1 MSCIKSSN
9 NKFFNSSSRM
19 SDGRLFTDYRPN
31 HEINTHIV
39 NNNNIENT
47 HNYRMFL
54 TQNAEEIIKRN
65 KNYIYLKNGI
75 YDCKEPYKTG
85 TMLSEKTRVVCDPH
99 KCSRFLI
106 DKNGLGEGRQYVT
119 NGSNILLDPLKKSE
133 VDKNNICS
141 DTQNNLHYYPIDPN
155 LYKKKD
161 LRKAIPGGG
170 EKLSG
175 GDPNVLF

>member
-1 MSCIKSSN
+1 MSCYKSSN
-9 NKFFNSSSRM
+9 NKFFNSAARM
-19 SDGRLFTDYRPN
+19 SDGRNFTDYRPN
-31 HEINTHIV
+31 HELNKHFIDNNGIV
-39 NNNNIENT
+39 NM

-54 TQNAEEIIKRN
+54 TSNAEEIIERN

-75 YDCKEPYKTG
+75 YDCKQPYKTG

-99 KCSRFLI
+99 KCSSILI
-106 DKNGLGEGRQYVT
+106 DKNGFGEGRQYVT
-119 NGSNILLDPLKKSE
+119 NGPNVLLDSLKESE
-133 VDKNNICS
+133 VKKNNICS
-141 DTQNNLHYYPIDPN
+141 NTQDNLHYYPIDPN
-155 LYKKKD
+155 LYNNED

>member
-9 NKFFNSSSRM
+9 NKFFNSSARM

-31 HEINTHIV
+31 HEINKHIV

-54 TQNAEEIIKRN
+54 TSNAEEIIERN

-75 YDCKEPYKTG
+75 YDCKQPYKTG

-99 KCSRFLI
+99 KCSSILI
-106 DKNGLGEGRQYVT
+106 DKNGFGEGRQYVT
-119 NGSNILLDPLKKSE
+119 NGPNVLLDSLKESE
-133 VDKNNICS
+133 VKKNNICS
-141 DTQNNLHYYPIDPN
+141 NTQDNLHYYPIDPN
-155 LYKKKD
+155 LYNNED